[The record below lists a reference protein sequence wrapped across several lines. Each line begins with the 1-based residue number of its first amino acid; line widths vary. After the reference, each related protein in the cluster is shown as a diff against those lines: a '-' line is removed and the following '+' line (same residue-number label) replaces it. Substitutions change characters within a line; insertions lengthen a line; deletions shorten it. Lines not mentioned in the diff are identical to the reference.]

1 MEAAYGLSITL
12 TMIMTTFLMFFYL
25 RVKHVKHWLAWLFL
39 FSYIAIEFTFL
50 IANLHKFPNGG
61 WLTLLLASL
70 IFLVMFIWNKGR
82 ITKKRFTEFNPICSY
97 AEVLTD
103 LRNDRDIPKVASNL
117 VYMTRADQIGDVES
131 KILYSILNKQPKRA
145 DRYWLIRINISD
157 EPFTKKY
164 KVTALIPGVLYRV
177 DFFIG
182 FKVNARVNRFF
193 NFVVTELV
201 KNKEISLVSNYLS
214 LQKHGVNGDFKFII
228 IDRIP
233 TVDIELTSF
242 ERFIMNSYD
251 VIKKFSISSV
261 RSYGLDTSNVTIE
274 QVPLGKVP
282 PSEDDLIRI

>member
-1 MEAAYGLSITL
+1 M
-12 TMIMTTFLMFFYL
+12 
-25 RVKHVKHWLAWLFL
+25 
-39 FSYIAIEFTFL
+39 
-50 IANLHKFPNGG
+50 
-61 WLTLLLASL
+61 
-70 IFLVMFIWNKGR
+70 
-82 ITKKRFTEFNPICSY
+82 
-97 AEVLTD
+97 
-103 LRNDRDIPKVASNL
+103 
-117 VYMTRADQIGDVES
+117 
-131 KILYSILNKQPKRA
+131 
-145 DRYWLIRINISD
+145 
-157 EPFTKKY
+157 
-164 KVTALIPGVLYRV
+164 IPGVLYRV
-177 DFFIG
+177 DFYIG

-193 NFVVTELV
+193 NYVVTELV

-214 LQKHGVNGDFKFII
+214 LQKHGVNGDFKFIV